1 MKFGNKFLLQCQT
14 VSVLLLGGAA
24 ALMPMQS
31 QAATVTLTD
40 GAALARI
47 DTGSS
52 AGMYEW
58 SINGI
63 NQLNNQWFWF
73 RNGSAGPQYS
83 IESGA
88 ISTTATYVP
97 GGNHLNVLYNHGAF
111 GIEVDYTLSDTG
123 PGQSRIDESIRLHNY
138 SGGTLNFYFFQYSD
152 FNLGT
157 AAGDTLVMDAQN
169 ALQQEGSI
177 AIAEG
182 ILDPNATRFEAN
194 TVGGAGSTLSRLM
207 NDSGVALNNVDN
219 ASGDVTWAYEWNFL
233 IGAGQTQDILKN
245 KGLTITLI
253 PEPSS
258 MAILATGLA
267 AWALVRRRQR
277 P

>member
-1 MKFGNKFLLQCQT
+1 MKFGNKFRLKLQAT
-14 VSVLLLGGAA
+14 GALVLGCAA
-24 ALMPMQS
+24 AIMPTAS
-31 QAATVTLTD
+31 LAAIVTLTD
-40 GAALARI
+40 GAGLARI
-47 DTGSS
+47 DTASP

-63 NQLNNQWFWF
+63 NQLNKQWFWF
-73 RNGSAGPQYS
+73 RNGASGPQYS

-88 ISTTATYVP
+88 ISTTESYVP
-97 GGNHLNVLYNHGAF
+97 GGDHLNVLYNHGAF
-111 GIEVDYTLSDTG
+111 GIEIDYTLSETG
-123 PGQSRIDESIRLHNY
+123 SGQSRIDESIRLHNY

-157 AAGDTLVMDAQN
+157 PAGDTLIMDAEN
-169 ALQQEGSI
+169 ALQQEGAI

-219 ASGDVTWAYEWNFL
+219 ATGDVTWAYEWNFQ
-233 IGAGQTQDILKN
+233 IGAGQTQEILKN

-253 PEPSS
+253 PEPSA
-258 MAILATGLA
+258 MALLAAGLA
-267 AWALVRRRQR
+267 ALAVVRRRQKA
-277 P
+277 